1 MASKVFLHVGA
12 PQSGSDLVRDVL
24 SRHRRRLTRVGV
36 LYPPGHL
43 GHDGGHLDA
52 VLDVLGLSDGPHP
65 PADGAWDRLAETV
78 RDWRRGTAVVSHA
91 LLADVREDQV
101 ERIVSSFGDAEVHMV
116 YVAEDLGR
124 QVPDAWQ
131 QWVHHGGEA
140 PFATYAARVAQR
152 DAHRMSRVFWGS
164 HDVAEVVR
172 RWAAHLPAEHTHVVT
187 VPRGDDGSETWSR
200 VARTVGVDPLRFR
213 VGSHRTRPTGSLVGT
228 EVVRLLNAAADGP
241 VDPQRLQAL
250 RAHAEALG
258 GGTPRL
264 PAVLLPLVRAEAER
278 AADALAALGADVVGD
293 LEDLLPAATAFTD
306 RNDEVTPPPA
316 EVLAAQTAL
325 LLALTGAG
333 KAAGPAGVRRRALR
347 VLMRLRGRATTQPD
361 RLRP

>member
-52 VLDVLGLSDGPHP
+52 VLDVLGLSHGPHP
-65 PADGAWDRLAETV
+65 PTDGAWDRLAETV

-91 LLADVREDQV
+91 LLADAGEGQV

-140 PFATYAARVAQR
+140 SFATYASRVVQR
-152 DAHRMSRVFWGS
+152 DGHRMSRVFWGS
-164 HDVAEVVR
+164 HDVAEVIR
-172 RWAAHLPAEHTHVVT
+172 RWSAHLPAERTHVVT
-187 VPRGDDGSETWSR
+187 VPRGDDGSETWAR
-200 VARTVGVDPLRFR
+200 VARTVGIDPLRFR

-228 EVVRLLNAAADGP
+228 EVVRLLNAAADEP
-241 VDPQRLQAL
+241 VDPLRLQVL
-250 RAHAEALG
+250 RTHAEALA

-264 PAVLLPLVRAEAER
+264 PGTLRPLVRAEAER
-278 AADALAALGADVVGD
+278 ATGALVDRGAHIVGD
-293 LEDLLPAATAFTD
+293 LEDLLPAATAFSD
-306 RNDEVTPPPA
+306 RDDEVAPPA
-316 EVLAAQTAL
+316 TAVVAAQTTL
-325 LLALTGAG
+325 LLALTGPA
-333 KAAGPAGVRRRALR
+333 KAAGPAGLSRRALR
-347 VLMRLRGRATTQPD
+347 VLTRRRGRGTTPPGPA
-361 RLRP
+361 RP